1 MINLIKIDNKEFDD
15 SQLPILFHKPEYAR
29 YFYFLVYNE
38 LSVLRFSAQ
47 SEIDPIVKEIGNVIA
62 IGIDQSVG
70 FWDVSKNEISQT
82 ISLTSFFYDFYFSE
96 KYIFIVCEVD
106 VVILQINTLIEYKS
120 LSFSEYIDHIELNDD
135 SILINFIN
143 NDIETILI

>member
-1 MINLIKIDNKEFDD
+1 MINLIKIDDKEFNN
-15 SQLPILFHKPEYAR
+15 SQLPILFHELEYAR

-47 SEIDPIVKEIGNVIA
+47 SEIDPIVKEIGKGIA
-62 IGIDQSVG
+62 VGIDQSVG
-70 FWDVSKNEISQT
+70 FWDVSKKKISST
-82 ISLTSFFYDFYFSE
+82 VSLPSFFYDFYFSE

-106 VVILQINTLIEYKS
+106 VVILEINTLVEYKS

-135 SILINFIN
+135 SLVINFIN
-143 NDIETILI
+143 DDIESILI